1 MKNLILGVALALTLF
16 VLSNCQPKLDAQA
29 DKYISIGL
37 IYDKLKNKN
46 QYNELTIDDVK
57 TIHTFTDLW
66 YRDIDSLDLIYGDH
80 LFNQTL

>member
-1 MKNLILGVALALTLF
+1 MTLYDK
-16 VLSNCQPKLDAQA
+16 LKPHIKDKLDAQA

-46 QYNELTIDDVK
+46 HYTELTIDDIR
-57 TIHTFTDLW
+57 TIHTFTDIW
-66 YRDIDSLDLIYGDH
+66 YKDIDSLDLIYGDH

>member
-1 MKNLILGVALALTLF
+1 MKTLYDK
-16 VLSNCQPKLDAQA
+16 LKPHIKDKLDAQA
-29 DKYISIGL
+29 EKYMSIGF
-37 IYDKLKNKN
+37 IYDNLKTKN
-46 QYNELTIDDVK
+46 QYNELTIDEVK

>member
-1 MKNLILGVALALTLF
+1 MTLYDK
-16 VLSNCQPKLDAQA
+16 LKPHIKDKLDAQA